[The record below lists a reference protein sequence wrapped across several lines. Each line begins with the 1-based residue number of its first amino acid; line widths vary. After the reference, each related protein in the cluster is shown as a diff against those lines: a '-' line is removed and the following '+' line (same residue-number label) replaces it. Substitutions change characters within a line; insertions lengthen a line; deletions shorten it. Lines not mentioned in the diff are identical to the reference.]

1 VYTTHRV
8 LPPSISGEIT
18 NSRQGERYLDKDL
31 IPRACEAQLHVGSHP
46 HTIGERTKKRLL
58 GPIPH
63 VMNRKDGD
71 YWAGRKSTCSD
82 RQRIR
87 KVSYRWCS
95 RFPHAEDDL
104 LLFLVLEI
112 SREARYILFLPC
124 SHGFTRAVPERE
136 ETTAAA
142 LAGEAGWGERQR

>member
-1 VYTTHRV
+1 MTTG
-8 LPPSISGEIT
+8 LGE
-18 NSRQGERYLDKDL
+18 K
-31 IPRACEAQLHVGSHP
+31 AHVPTDSASEECL
-46 HTIGERTKKRLL
+46 T
-58 GPIPH
+58 
-63 VMNRKDGD
+63 
-71 YWAGRKSTCSD
+71 
-82 RQRIR
+82 
-87 KVSYRWCS
+87 RWCS